1 MKSEVRRLV
10 MAYGWNTTCYQLTN
24 KGLDYWLASDNSTV
38 VGYVRRGRV
47 LVVAGAPVCPVEEL
61 REVISKWEA
70 KRENNRACYFA
81 AEQRLRN
88 TIGADEQYSTVVLGA
103 QPVWS
108 PQSWHCAIAS
118 DPSLRA
124 QLNRARNKG
133 VTISEWDPANSA
145 KLQKVLDEWL
155 STRGLPTLHFL
166 VEPDILGDLGDR
178 RIFVAERNGE
188 PIAFVT
194 MAPVPTRRGWL
205 TEQFVR
211 GKHAPNGTIELTLD
225 AAIRAVGESGAEMI
239 TMGIVPLSHRADS
252 GVENPRWLRLL
263 LAWVRAHGRR
273 FYNFDGL
280 ESFKNKFHPDCW
292 E

>member
-1 MKSEVRRLV
+1 
-10 MAYGWNTTCYQLTN
+10 
-24 KGLDYWLASDNSTV
+24 
-38 VGYVRRGRV
+38 
-47 LVVAGAPVCPVEEL
+47 
-61 REVISKWEA
+61 
-70 KRENNRACYFA
+70 
-81 AEQRLRN
+81 
-88 TIGADEQYSTVVLGA
+88 
-103 QPVWS
+103 
-108 PQSWHCAIAS
+108 
-118 DPSLRA
+118 
-124 QLNRARNKG
+124 

-292 E
+292 EPIYVISKEPRFSLSTLNAVAGAFTKGSPIIVVFRAMLRAFGQEIVWLFRRRH